1 MDNTPPQNP
10 PSIAGI
16 DYAII
21 FNAASNGM
29 AFTEAD
35 SGRIVDVNEAWV
47 RASGIA
53 RQEAIGRTALALG
66 LWADSTER
74 AAVIGE
80 LTRHGRIL
88 DFPVDLRLRSELR
101 PHLICGQIIQMAG
114 RPHILWEFRDITQ
127 SRRDEAILRESEAK
141 LRTILDSVDAYIYL
155 KDSAGN
161 YLFANAP
168 VRKLWGVEMAEI
180 VGHGD
185 EKFFDAA
192 TAATIQQNDR
202 RVLLGGETLKTEETN
217 TVSETGATATYFS
230 VKLPLRRD
238 DGSIYALC
246 GISTDITPR
255 IQAET
260 RLQEYRDHLEAQV
273 AQRTAEL
280 SVAKELAESANVAKS
295 AFLANMSHEIR
306 TPLSAILGMAHLI
319 RRAGLPEAQIE
330 RLGKIDSAG
339 QHLLEIINAILD
351 LSKIEAGKCALEDTD
366 VHIGALAANVAS
378 MLSLSA
384 EAKHLG
390 ISVESQA
397 PPYNLRGDPTRL
409 QQALLNYANNA
420 IKFTEAGSITL
431 RTFVVEDAPASAL
444 VRFEVR
450 DTGIGIAPDVAARL
464 FTAFE
469 QADTSTT
476 RRYGGTGLGLVIT
489 KKLAE
494 LMGGSAGVDSRPGQG
509 STFWFT
515 ARLKKSAGGHAHQ
528 AGSPAPESAEAA
540 LIHRFADRRLLLVED
555 EPGNR
560 EIATLLLNTV
570 WPVVEI
576 AEDGQE
582 ALEKAGK
589 TAYDLILM
597 DMQMPRLDGLE
608 ATRRIRQ
615 LPNGG
620 SIPIIAM
627 TANAFADDKK
637 KCFDAGMND
646 FITKPVNPD
655 ILYAT
660 LLKWLLRR

>member
-1 MDNTPPQNP
+1 MENTHPARP
-10 PSIAGI
+10 PSITGI

-21 FNAASNGM
+21 FNVASNGM

-35 SGRIVDVNEAWV
+35 TGRIVDVNEAWI
-47 RASGIA
+47 RATGIA
-53 RQEAIGRTALALG
+53 RQDAIGRTALALG
-66 LWADSTER
+66 LWADSAER
-74 AAVIGE
+74 TAVIDE
-80 LTRHGRIL
+80 LTRHGRIV
-88 DFPVDLRLRSELR
+88 DFPLDLRLKAELR
-101 PHLICGQIIQMAG
+101 PHLICGQIIPMAG
-114 RPHILWEFRDITQ
+114 RPYILWEFRDITQ

-161 YLFANAP
+161 YLFANAR

-192 TAATIQQNDR
+192 TAANIRQNDS

-217 TVSETGATATYFS
+217 TVSETGETATYFS

-255 IQAET
+255 ILAET
-260 RLQEYRDHLEAQV
+260 RLQEYRDQLEVQV

-306 TPLSAILGMAHLI
+306 TPLSVIIGMTHLI
-319 RRAGLPEAQIE
+319 RRTVQSPEQTE
-330 RLGKIDSAG
+330 RLNKIDSAG

-351 LSKIEAGKCALEDTD
+351 LSKIEAGKFALEDSD

-420 IKFTEAGSITL
+420 IKFTDAGTITL
-431 RTFVVEDAPASAL
+431 RTFVVEDAQDSAL

-450 DTGIGIAPDVAARL
+450 DTGIGIAPEVAARL
-464 FTAFE
+464 FAAFE

-489 KKLAE
+489 RKLAE
-494 LMGGSAGVDSRPGQG
+494 LMGGSAGVTSQPGQG

-515 ARLKKSAGGHAHQ
+515 ARLKKSTSGQAKLAGD
-528 AGSPAPESAEAA
+528 PAPESAEAA
-540 LIHRFADRRLLLVED
+540 LACRFADRRLLLVED
-555 EPGNR
+555 EPVNR

-570 WPVVEI
+570 WPQVDV
-576 AEDGQE
+576 AEDGQA
-582 ALEKAGK
+582 ALEKAGE

-620 SIPIIAM
+620 NIPIVAM

-646 FITKPVNPD
+646 FIAKPVNPD

-660 LLKWLLRR
+660 LLKWLARH